1 MFTSINA
8 MIAGAT
14 LILVSVTLAVLGT
27 ALVGAFIGWVV
38 GFFFPHT
45 MYLLS
50 TAMNIEAAPWQ
61 LGVMFGFV
69 AGFFKHTTTIRKD

>member
-1 MFTSINA
+1 MFNSFNA
-8 MIAGAT
+8 IVTGVT
-14 LILVSVTLAVLGT
+14 LVLVSVVLAVL
-27 ALVGAFIGWVV
+27 AAAVAGAFIGWIV

-61 LGVMFGFV
+61 LGIMFGFI
-69 AGFFKHTTTIRKD
+69 AGFFKNNTKLG

>member
-1 MFTSINA
+1 MKHFISNGVTVISF
-8 MIAGAT
+8 
-14 LILVSVTLAVLGT
+14 LLVSVILAVL
-27 ALVGAFIGWVV
+27 AACLAGAFIGWVV

-61 LGVMFGFV
+61 LGIMFGFI
-69 AGFFKHTTTIRKD
+69 AGFFKNTTTVRKD

>member
-1 MFTSINA
+1 MFQSFNTVVT
-8 MIAGAT
+8 GVT
-14 LILVSVTLAVLGT
+14 LILVSVTLAVLAT
-27 ALVGAFIGWVV
+27 SLVGAFIGWVV

-61 LGVMFGFV
+61 LGVMMGFV
-69 AGFFKHTTTIRKD
+69 AGFFKHTTTVRKD